1 MPMVT
6 QEGYEYAY
14 EGGDIVGAPVLSGS
28 PGRGPVK
35 EFLSFPACQVNRPPS
50 GDGRD
55 PGEDSLCLSA
65 STSPLCG
72 AGAILMRVYS
82 RRAGTSDLWRFG
94 GTRCLRGTTRIPVA
108 GVLAGVAEQL
118 EARLVT
124 PKFAV
129 QPGDRA
135 LVNLPVIVH
144 VTSEGRRIPQ
154 PDCAH
159 PDGVCFDVTVPVPGR
174 LEAYPTYSWV
184 FDGDG
189 AVGEGR
195 GRAYDGT
202 SPRERPEHYV
212 AHAYTAPS
220 AAETVQLTVT
230 WQATFTVAGLAPL
243 RLADLPKTARESFS
257 VVEARSQLV
266 AG

>member
-1 MPMVT
+1 VVT

-14 EGGDIVGAPVLSGS
+14 DGGDIVGAPVLSGS
-28 PGRGPVK
+28 SSRGPAQ
-35 EFLSFPACQVNRPPS
+35 EFLSFPACQFNRPPS

-55 PGEDSLCLSA
+55 PGEDTLCLSA
-65 STSPLCG
+65 SISPLCG

-82 RRAGTSDLWRFG
+82 RRAGTSDAWRFV
-94 GTRCLRGTTRIPVA
+94 GTRCLRATTRIPVA
-108 GVLAGVAEQL
+108 DVLAGVAEQL
-118 EARLVT
+118 AARLVT

-144 VTSEGRRIPQ
+144 VTSEGRRTPQ

-159 PDGVCFDVTVPVPGR
+159 PEGVCFDVTVPVPGR
-174 LEAYPTYSWV
+174 LEAYPSYSWV

-202 SPRERPEHYV
+202 SPRESPDHYV

-220 AAETVQLTVT
+220 AVETVELTVT
-230 WQATFTVAGLAPL
+230 WRATFTVAGLAPL
-243 RLADLPKTARESFS
+243 RLADLPKMAQESFS